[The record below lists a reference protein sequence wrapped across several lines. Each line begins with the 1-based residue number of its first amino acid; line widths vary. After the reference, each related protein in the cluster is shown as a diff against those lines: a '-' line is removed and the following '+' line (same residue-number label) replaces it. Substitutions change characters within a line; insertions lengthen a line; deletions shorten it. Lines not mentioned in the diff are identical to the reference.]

1 MIVLRK
7 KSDNTIWIAW
17 EDAITVTLDAT
28 KVSSTDGTTTTES
41 STFTNTDYEVVT
53 DITLPDGFRDGGC
66 YSYDGSSWVVVNS
79 ALKNELDAIDEA
91 EKTAQGR

>member
-17 EDAITVTLDAT
+17 EDAVTVTLDAT
-28 KVSSTDGTTTTES
+28 KVSSTNGPTATES

-53 DITLPDGFRDGGC
+53 DITLPDGFRSGGC
-66 YSYDGSSWVVVNS
+66 YSFDGSSWVVVNA
-79 ALKNELDAIDEA
+79 ALKKEFDDLEDA